1 MTVVEPDAAA
11 LRSLAA
17 SRALITPILR
27 AEWVADALRN
37 EVVEGRLLPGAR
49 LPEKALS
56 DALKVSRN
64 TIREALSQL
73 VAERVLVREAHRGV
87 YVAVPGPDDV
97 RDVYRARRLLEPGA
111 VRTGERVADPA
122 AIAAVREAVT
132 EGRAAAATDDWPG
145 VAAAN
150 QHFHRALV
158 ALAAS
163 PRLDQQMGLLLAE
176 MRLVFHR
183 MSEVR
188 GFHEPYLEL
197 NDRIAHLL
205 ETGEREQAAAAV
217 EEYLT
222 TAEQQILAALAAIG

>member
-11 LRSLAA
+11 LRSLEA
-17 SRALITPILR
+17 SRAQITPILR

-87 YVAVPGPDDV
+87 YVAVPGPEDV

-111 VRTGERVADPA
+111 VRLGERGGDPA
-122 AIAAVREAVT
+122 ATAAAPDAVHH
-132 EGRAAAATDDWPG
+132 GRARPA
-145 VAAAN
+145 
-150 QHFHRALV
+150 R
-158 ALAAS
+158 
-163 PRLDQQMGLLLAE
+163 R
-176 MRLVFHR
+176 
-183 MSEVR
+183 
-188 GFHEPYLEL
+188 
-197 NDRIAHLL
+197 
-205 ETGEREQAAAAV
+205 
-217 EEYLT
+217 
-222 TAEQQILAALAAIG
+222 